1 MEESTAFTNDQ
12 GKRGK
17 SMMYK
22 KLGACFWR
30 DEFQCVSE
38 GEIYS
43 AGRMAG
49 NKGKRSR
56 PR

>member
-17 SMMYK
+17 SMMHK

>member
-12 GKRGK
+12 GKRGE
-17 SMMYK
+17 SMMHK
-22 KLGACFWR
+22 KLGASFWR
-30 DEFQCVSE
+30 DEFQWMSK
-38 GEIYS
+38 GKIYS